1 MGGVVLEQDERTI
14 ADLRRDVAE
23 AHAITTRTHNALT
36 TLATTLKEIVARQD
50 RYERGLNLNSF
61 VAYTLFTVLLGA
73 GFYMLYSARAE
84 NLLAD
89 REQALRVRAE
99 AVAET
104 ERARRELAAR
114 QLGSKKAEELWGLLA
129 EGKRAEMMARLPEI
143 AAFQMSPV
151 EKQVL
156 EQGAARARAE
166 MTDASFA
173 AGVDAVR
180 GQQWKRRRPSS
191 PRRSASRPR
200 GRARCRWSTTS
211 AWRCSSRAIPRRR
224 CRTSRRRWPAAS
236 RRASAPMGASTWPR
250 RSRGA
255 AVGAGARRVPEV
267 RRQPLEPSV
276 GASRAADGP
285 TDLAALARRHAVSVI
300 RAASDGRAA
309 SRSGSCSRR

>member
-1 MGGVVLEQDERTI
+1 MGGGVLEQDERTI

-104 ERARRELAAR
+104 ERARKELAAR

-180 GQQWKRRRPSS
+180 GQQWKRAAAELTKALGFETEG
-191 PRRSASRPR
+191 PRAVQMEYYLGLALLKQGDPE
-200 GRARCRWSTTS
+200 
-211 AWRCSSRAIPRRR
+211 
-224 CRTSRRRWPAAS
+224 AAL
-236 RRASAPMGASTWPR
+236 PHLET
-250 RSRGA
+250 
-255 AVGAGARRVPEV
+255 AVAGGVEK
-267 RRQPLEPSV
+267 SV
-276 GASRAADGP
+276 GADGRFYLAQALEGAQQSERARAEYLKFADNHWNHPWAPRARRMAQQILQRSRAV
-285 TDLAALARRHAVSVI
+285 TQ
-300 RAASDGRAA
+300 
-309 SRSGSCSRR
+309 